1 MTTRHSQAAKPKRP
15 VKPYRCTGTT
25 SLRGAEKPAKRGM
38 TPESRKLRRFQGLD
52 EITIRKRTYHAGAK
66 REAMYLTRIPQEL
79 RLVLAGL
86 TYCANCHSAMVRLGP
101 DYTCHARVNLTPDS
115 CPDNTINADR
125 LLRLVVSQVVGA
137 VMIGPTIR
145 KVTETIQKDA
155 AEMSSRLQ
163 EHLEE
168 TELALEELDRLG
180 DDLLTPKDQ
189 TDGDTTISLKEMV
202 DISNKQIALAFE
214 AGTTRRQSMP
224 RLSSAMR
231 TASGPTPWMWTP
243 TWRSQAPSRLS
254 SLSTTSLSPS
264 ESAPSTSPSTTSSP
278 YRPKNTR
285 REDSP
290 TWSQG
295 LKATRPTSR

>member
-1 MTTRHSQAAKPKRP
+1 
-15 VKPYRCTGTT
+15 
-25 SLRGAEKPAKRGM
+25 
-38 TPESRKLRRFQGLD
+38 
-52 EITIRKRTYHAGAK
+52 
-66 REAMYLTRIPQEL
+66 MYLTRIPQEL

-86 TYCANCHSAMVRLGP
+86 TYCANCHAAMIRLGP
-101 DYTCHARVNLTPDS
+101 NYTCPARVNLTPDS

-125 LLRLVVSQVVGA
+125 LLRLVVSQAVGA

-155 AEMSSRLQ
+155 AETSSRLQ
-163 EHLEE
+163 EHLDE
-168 TELALEELDRLG
+168 TEFALEELDRLG

-214 AGTTRRQSMP
+214 AGTTRREIDAQAFISDED
-224 RLSSAMR
+224 RIR
-231 TASGPTPWMWTP
+231 PTPWMWTP
-243 TWRSQAPSRLS
+243 TWTRQAPSRLS

-290 TWSQG
+290 TRSQG

>member
-1 MTTRHSQAAKPKRP
+1 MTTRHSQAAKPERP

-38 TPESRKLRRFQGLD
+38 TPESRKLRGFQGLD